1 MTLQVSTCAAAL
13 LLFVLVFCTPQH
25 MQQQSTNHI
34 YQRHHQQQLVSRH
47 VPAPTTAAATSP
59 TIMFADAATPPTP
72 PKKRKRRRV
81 RGQKPG
87 GATRGGKKK
96 GDKHD
101 RAGAL
106 YRKGLDALF
115 APQTSTTSSDAAPN
129 SDAALAT
136 AQRLFAQ
143 AIAVDSALQSHVD
156 RALQVCVHGSWGV
169 HQATP
174 SSKLTTAC
182 ACHQR
187 SPRCVTHTRTQVW
200 RHAARQG
207 CCQAAR
213 CTHLLAT
220 GGATVPSRHSRQR
233 EPAAGSVEWP
243 WSGAEVRRE
252 VVNQTKTTTTRHT
265 RPELINTTTMNPLQ
279 QARSHRESTASAT
292 HSSDHG

>member
-1 MTLQVSTCAAAL
+1 MTLQVSACAAAL
-13 LLFVLVFCTPQH
+13 LLFVLVFCTPQQ

-34 YQRHHQQQLVSRH
+34 YQRHNQQQLVTRH
-47 VPAPTTAAATSP
+47 VPAPTTAAATTPP

-81 RGQKPG
+81 RGQKAG
-87 GATRGGKKK
+87 GAARGGKKK

-143 AIAVDSALQSHVD
+143 AIAVDNALQSHVD
-156 RALQVCVHGSWGV
+156 RALQVCVHSSWWSPGY
-169 HQATP
+169 TLR
-174 SSKLTTAC
+174 KLTTAC
-182 ACHQR
+182 VPPTLTPLCH
-187 SPRCVTHTRTQVW
+187 THTQVW

-220 GGATVPSRHSRQR
+220 GGAIVPSRHSRQR

-252 VVNQTKTTTTRHT
+252 VV
-265 RPELINTTTMNPLQ
+265 IN
-279 QARSHRESTASAT
+279 
-292 HSSDHG
+292 